1 MGGGN
6 APLFSQNS
14 MRKEVTA
21 MVIITADPIN
31 PADSYPLILAD
42 ASGSVVLHY
51 AVVKEQTGVGKAT
64 SCIDYRF
71 TPEATAEMNCIADE
85 LKGNWNLED
94 VLMIRR
100 EGCLDVGDI
109 ISLVAAS
116 SPASEDA
123 FEACR
128 HGISR
133 LKKMKTVTKTERFDE
148 NR

>member
-1 MGGGN
+1 
-6 APLFSQNS
+6 
-14 MRKEVTA
+14 
-21 MVIITADPIN
+21 MVLITAAPIN
-31 PADSYPLILAD
+31 PADSYPLISA
-42 ASGSVVLHY
+42 ATSGSVVLHY

-71 TPEATAEMNCIADE
+71 SPEAAVEMGLIAED
-85 LKGNWNLED
+85 LKKQWNLED

-100 EGCLDVGDI
+100 EGRRAVGDI

-133 LKKMKTVTKTERFDE
+133 LKKMKTVTKAERFSD
-148 NR
+148 